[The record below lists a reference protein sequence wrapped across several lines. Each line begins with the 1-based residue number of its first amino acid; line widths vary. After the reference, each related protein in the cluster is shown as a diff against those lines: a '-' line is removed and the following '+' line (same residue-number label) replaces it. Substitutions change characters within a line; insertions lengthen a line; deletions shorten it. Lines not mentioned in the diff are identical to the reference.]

1 MRSLRF
7 RNEMF
12 YASKLAAAFY
22 CFQVAPACNK
32 QMNATTS
39 AWISNE
45 YLCWVCAE
53 LQYQIQQGII
63 GVQLTE
69 LQLRQPTTLVKTTQ
83 DFDVYSANC
92 MTVYSASINCSLT
105 LPYRVTVSCIHNVI
119 TVTRLMQP
127 LYTAKEHLCF

>member
-1 MRSLRF
+1 
-7 RNEMF
+7 
-12 YASKLAAAFY
+12 
-22 CFQVAPACNK
+22 
-32 QMNATTS
+32 MNATTS

-69 LQLRQPTTLVKTTQ
+69 LQLRQPKTLVKKTQ
-83 DFDVYSANC
+83 NFDFYSANC

-127 LYTAKEHLCF
+127 FSFLIHCKEAFVFLTIAFVTRIATVD